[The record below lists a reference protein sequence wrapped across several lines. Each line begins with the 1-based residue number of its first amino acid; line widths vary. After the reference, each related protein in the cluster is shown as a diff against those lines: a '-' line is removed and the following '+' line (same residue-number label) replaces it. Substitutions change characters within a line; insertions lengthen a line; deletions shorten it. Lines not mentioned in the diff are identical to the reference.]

1 MAWGRKQSSGNGVAW
16 LALLVAL
23 AALLLAWGAYKRTG
37 GELRDLWG
45 DVRSEGRPAAEA
57 DWRADLAAARDR
69 LLSHRPEVAGERNLQ
84 QVREDVAE
92 IRADLERTYRNADAE
107 AREQWREVDSDLER
121 LQAQLKDGSSK
132 AVDSLDAALAKL
144 RVGDQEAE
152 DGRR

>member
-1 MAWGRKQSSGNGVAW
+1 MAWGNKKSGGNGVAW
-16 LALLVAL
+16 LALLLAI
-23 AALLLAWGAYKRTG
+23 AALLLAWSAYKRTG

-45 DVRSEGRPAAEA
+45 DVRSEGRPVAEA

-92 IRADLERTYRNADAE
+92 IRADLERTYRNADAGV
-107 AREQWREVDSDLER
+107 REQWRELDAELER
-121 LQAQLKDGSSK
+121 LQGQLKDGSSK
-132 AVDSLDAALAKL
+132 AVDTLDSLLAKL
-144 RVGDQEAE
+144 RVRPVEEE

>member
-1 MAWGRKQSSGNGVAW
+1 MAWGRKQSGGNGVAW

-23 AALLLAWGAYKRTG
+23 AALMLAWGAYKRTG
-37 GELRDLWG
+37 GEVRDLWD
-45 DVRSEGRPAAEA
+45 DVRSEGRPAAAA

-92 IRADLERTYRNADAE
+92 VRADLERSYRDAGAGVKE
-107 AREQWREVDSDLER
+107 GWRELDADLER
-121 LQAQLKDGSSK
+121 LEGQLKEGSSK
-132 AVDSLDAALAKL
+132 ALDTLDSALAKL
-144 RVGDQEAE
+144 RVGDREEE

>member
-1 MAWGRKQSSGNGVAW
+1 MAWGNKKSGGNGVAW

-23 AALLLAWGAYKRTG
+23 AALLLAWSAYKRTG

-92 IRADLERTYRNADAE
+92 IRADLERTYRNADAGV
-107 AREQWREVDSDLER
+107 REQWRELDAELER

-132 AVDSLDAALAKL
+132 AVDTLDSLLAKL
-144 RVGDQEAE
+144 RVGSVEEE